1 MDSADRS
8 PSPTEHGTP
17 LGSLLRRHTLGTAL
31 VPLLVVEISLLALY
45 FVLGQEV
52 AGRWRQEVIT
62 SLRRGLQEVADTRA
76 QQLALTLADIQH
88 QTDLVR
94 AHAGQLLRGE
104 VLPTEPYHPEHYAV
118 SSRGSLYQ
126 RVDDGGASIYYAAK
140 NRFTATEERKIA
152 ITEPLDASLK
162 RAVTNDPHVVAAYL
176 NTYDD
181 FNRYYPFIPN
191 AAEQFPPD
199 LDMEAFAFYYAADAA
214 HNPARAVVWTDA
226 YLDPA
231 GNGWMVSSVAPV
243 YRGDVLEGVV
253 GLDVTIPVIATRV
266 LDLDL
271 PYEALALL
279 ITPEGSLLGLNRG
292 AAKRFP
298 EGTTILDE
306 PPPGIDQ
313 KERILDEE
321 TPLARLLGDAEA
333 AQQMLALSAQD
344 TGLTEL
350 TLHGEPFFLLHASVA
365 QPPWTLA
372 VLVSTHE
379 ALAPV
384 EAIESSSGTLTVLI
398 IGGMGVFYALFFSVI
413 YRRSRRLA
421 TRVVTPIGALT
432 EATEA
437 TEPPPSTLHSGVS
450 EIDRLGASFREMV
463 ATNRAHQQRIEALNR
478 DLEGQVREEVRKNR
492 EKDHLLLEQSR
503 LASLGEMVASIAH
516 QWRQPLA
523 SLQFMLSDMRMWA
536 DEPAPLDA
544 STLREYVD
552 DAEQLIQHM
561 DQTVDDF
568 RTLYQNT
575 PDPHPIELR
584 AVVDQALG
592 IADGSLKAAGVRV
605 TIEDHAPGATTHGR
619 ANELCHVLLNLVSNA
634 QAVLTERAVR
644 GAQIVVRIGRADEQP
659 RPSPV
664 LPPILPPILEIED
677 NAGGVDPAIAPRL
690 FDPFVT
696 GRKEGTGL
704 GLYMSRRL
712 IQERFGGRLT
722 LRDGA
727 AGACFRIELPSPRS
741 PDDDELR

>member
-8 PSPTEHGTP
+8 SSPTEHGTP
-17 LGSLLRRHTLGTAL
+17 LGALLRRHTLGTAL
-31 VPLLVVEISLLALY
+31 VPLLVVEMSLLALY

-52 AGRWRQEVIT
+52 AGRWRQELIT
-62 SLRRGLQEVADTRA
+62 SLRRSLQTVADTRA

-94 AHAGQLLRGE
+94 SHAGQLLRGE
-104 VLPTEPYHPEHYAV
+104 VLPAEPYHPEHYAV
-118 SSRGSLYQ
+118 SPRGSMYQ
-126 RVDDGGASIYYAAK
+126 RDDDGGASVYYTAR
-140 NRFTATEERKIA
+140 NRFTAVEERTIT

-162 RAVTNDPHVVAAYL
+162 RAVANDPHVVAAYF
-176 NTYDD
+176 NTHDG

-214 HNPARAVVWTDA
+214 HNPTRAVVWTDA

-271 PYEALALL
+271 PYEARALL
-279 ITPEGSLLGLNRG
+279 VTPEGALLGLNR
-292 AAKRFP
+292 AAAERFA

-306 PPPGIDQ
+306 PPPPRVEEHG
-313 KERILDEE
+313 ERILDDEA
-321 TPLARLLGDAEA
+321 PLARLLGDAEV
-333 AQQMLALSAQD
+333 AQHLLTLSAKD

-350 TLHGEPFFLLHASVA
+350 TLHGEPFFLVHASVA

-372 VLVSTHE
+372 VLVSQRE

-384 EAIESSSGTLTVLI
+384 EAIESSSRTLTLLI

-437 TEPPPSTLHSGVS
+437 AEPPPSAPHSGVS
-450 EIDRLGASFREMV
+450 EIDRLGASFREML

-536 DEPAPLDA
+536 DEPAPLEA
-544 STLREYVD
+544 STLHEYVD

-584 AVVDQALG
+584 AVVDQALA
-592 IADGSLKAAGVRV
+592 IADGSLKAAGIQIVV
-605 TIEDHAPGATTHGR
+605 EDHAPGVTTHGR

-634 QAVLTERAVR
+634 QAVLTERAIPAAR
-644 GAQIVVRIGRADEQP
+644 IVVRIEQAGEP
-659 RPSPV
+659 RGPS
-664 LPPILPPILEIED
+664 PILEVED

-727 AGACFRIELPSPRS
+727 AGACFRVELPPSS